1 MPVPVVPLPASLTAE
16 TPQPELPDPFTWGAS
31 LDLNVALLSALAQCN
46 RDKADIRTFENNRA
60 GKPMAR
66 LNVEV
71 IPPDSEALNGIFAEI
86 ERKYARQPLTPKVID
101 EMQREAT
108 RLVRRMITTKV
119 TFVRD

>member
-1 MPVPVVPLPASLTAE
+1 
-16 TPQPELPDPFTWGAS
+16 
-31 LDLNVALLSALAQCN
+31 
-46 RDKADIRTFENNRA
+46 
-60 GKPMAR
+60 MAR

-86 ERKYARQPLTPKVID
+86 ERKYAHQPLTSKVID

>member
-1 MPVPVVPLPASLTAE
+1 MSRCCQRWRSATGIRLIS
-16 TPQPELPDPFTWGAS
+16 G
-31 LDLNVALLSALAQCN
+31 LS
-46 RDKADIRTFENNRA
+46 RTT
-60 GKPMAR
+60 GQDKPMAR

>member
-1 MPVPVVPLPASLTAE
+1 MV
-16 TPQPELPDPFTWGAS
+16 
-31 LDLNVALLSALAQCN
+31 
-46 RDKADIRTFENNRA
+46 
-60 GKPMAR
+60 R

-71 IPPDSEALNGIFAEI
+71 IPPDSEALNGIFAKI
-86 ERKYARQPLTPKVID
+86 ERKYAHQPLTPKVID

>member
-1 MPVPVVPLPASLTAE
+1 MSVCCLR
-16 TPQPELPDPFTWGAS
+16 WGSAIGIRLIS
-31 LDLNVALLSALAQCN
+31 GLS
-46 RDKADIRTFENNRA
+46 RTK
-60 GKPMAR
+60 GQDKPMAR

-86 ERKYARQPLTPKVID
+86 ERKYADKPLTRRLID

-119 TFVRD
+119 TYLRE